1 MLVMVFFYL
10 QTSVIDYVRTS
21 DLKKELNDKFRAK
34 FPAVKLTLSKLRS
47 LKRELRK
54 IARQQPDG
62 PVDLLTVA
70 QAYVYFEK
78 LILCKMINKENH
90 KLCAGACLLLSVKL
104 NDIKGGTLKA
114 LIEVWWVVF
123 KKLMY
128 KTKSYLLSLNIVC
141 VLLCVSNI

>member
-1 MLVMVFFYL
+1 MLLMVLLHL
-10 QTSVIDYVRTS
+10 QTSVIDYVRPS

-34 FPAVKLTLSKLRS
+34 FPSVKLTLSKLRS

-78 LILCKMINKENH
+78 LILRNLINKENR
-90 KLCAGACLLLSVKL
+90 KLCAGACLLLSAKL
-104 NDIKGGTLKA
+104 NDIKGEPLKA
-114 LIEVWWVVF
+114 LIEV
-123 KKLMY
+123 
-128 KTKSYLLSLNIVC
+128 
-141 VLLCVSNI
+141 

>member
-1 MLVMVFFYL
+1 MNLHNFWSSYSAKENNDWLLDNVFSVMLLMVLLHL
-10 QTSVIDYVRTS
+10 QTSVIDYVRPS

-34 FPAVKLTLSKLRS
+34 FPSVKLTLSKLRS

-78 LILCKMINKENH
+78 LILRNLINKENR
-90 KLCAGACLLLSVKL
+90 KLCAGACLLLSAKL
-104 NDIKGGTLKA
+104 NDIKGEPLKA
-114 LIEVWWVVF
+114 LIEV
-123 KKLMY
+123 
-128 KTKSYLLSLNIVC
+128 
-141 VLLCVSNI
+141 